1 MFKFTY
7 AKAPLVLGNKQHF
20 DAAQLKGIIKTKN
33 IKRATT
39 SFDIYTNKGI
49 SHRDIRLLARLHD
62 SRATERTS
70 VLAGA
75 EGFEPSARGF
85 GDRCSTS

>member
-49 SHRDIRLLARLHD
+49 SRIYRLLARLHD